1 MQPFE
6 LVKWVHLLAAAT
18 WMGGLVT
25 LAALVVALRREGVER
40 SVLQAAARMFGHVS
54 WTAMVIAVIT
64 GTGLVDLMGVD
75 WSYPALHR
83 KLGFVA
89 LTIAIAGLH
98 QATARRSTPSQ
109 RGVLQVLIFVVT
121 VGLFGAAVA
130 L

>member
-6 LVKWVHLLAAAT
+6 FVKWVHLIAAAT
-18 WMGGLVT
+18 WMGGLIT
-25 LAALVVALRREGVER
+25 LGALVVALRREGVER

-64 GTGLVDLMGVD
+64 GAGLVDLMGFGWDHPPV
-75 WSYPALHR
+75 HR
-83 KLGFVA
+83 KLGFVV

-98 QATARRSTPSQ
+98 QVTARRSSPAQ
-109 RGVLQVLIFVVT
+109 RRILQVLILVVT
-121 VGLFGAAVA
+121 VALFGAAVA